1 MLLMPAALN
10 TENGRKGDV
19 EIILAFCHPCSPVLP
34 SADKTHRLVNYGDA
48 QGCLAL
54 AARSRQLVTPYT
66 RSFTIAYQVHSY
78 AKRERLTAVTMD
90 RIGWAAVT
98 VLLTSDGGSGYG
110 RR

>member
-1 MLLMPAALN
+1 MG
-10 TENGRKGDV
+10 GR
-19 EIILAFCHPCSPVLP
+19 E
-34 SADKTHRLVNYGDA
+34 TW
-48 QGCLAL
+48 
-54 AARSRQLVTPYT
+54 
-66 RSFTIAYQVHSY
+66 RSFWRFVIRAPRVAVGRQDTPLGELCRCARVPCHTVHACFAIAYQVHSY

>member
-1 MLLMPAALN
+1 MPAALN

-19 EIILAFCHPCSPVLP
+19 EIILAFSSVLSRVAVGRQDTP
-34 SADKTHRLVNYGDA
+34 LGELWRCE
-48 QGCLAL
+48 GCLAL
-54 AARSRQLVTPYT
+54 AAKSRRLVTPYT